1 MSLLKKSWYILF
13 SFIAFCTSSE
23 DDSKEISVQPSDVL
37 YFNRVAKTG
46 TTSLVKLIQI
56 LSKRLHYKGVGTV
69 DSIIYDSLEGQ
80 LEEINSLLS
89 LNQPTVWVRHYA
101 FLDFESFGYKWKPE
115 WMSIVRNPI
124 ERVISWYSFVRSGW
138 FIVSNYNQNPE
149 APVLDINFLK
159 MSLDECVK
167 TRNSQ
172 CNFYQDKN
180 IFGYNFPGH
189 FSQILH
195 FCGHLPIC
203 QKFNNK
209 EAFMIAK
216 SNVEKYYSVVG
227 ITENMQETLTVME
240 AKLPRFFDG
249 AYDTYFNDELI
260 SQNKNVNH
268 LKTKISEETRNIL
281 NTNFTYEVQ
290 FYEFCK
296 ERLQKQLK
304 GLSY

>member
-1 MSLLKKSWYILF
+1 M
-13 SFIAFCTSSE
+13 FCTYSE
-23 DDSKEISVQPSDVL
+23 DDSKEILVQPSDVL

-80 LEEINSLLS
+80 LEEIKSLLS

-124 ERVISWYSFVRSGW
+124 ERVLYSTFSVQNTYSYLLKLGSILQVISWYSFVRSGW

-167 TRNSQ
+167 TSVCIQNS
-172 CNFYQDKN
+172 
-180 IFGYNFPGH
+180 
-189 FSQILH
+189 
-195 FCGHLPIC
+195 
-203 QKFNNK
+203 
-209 EAFMIAK
+209 
-216 SNVEKYYSVVG
+216 
-227 ITENMQETLTVME
+227 
-240 AKLPRFFDG
+240 
-249 AYDTYFNDELI
+249 LI
-260 SQNKNVNH
+260 N
-268 LKTKISEETRNIL
+268 
-281 NTNFTYEVQ
+281 
-290 FYEFCK
+290 
-296 ERLQKQLK
+296 
-304 GLSY
+304 

>member
-23 DDSKEISVQPSDVL
+23 DDSKEILVQPSDVL

-69 DSIIYDSLEGQ
+69 DSIIYDSLQGQ
-80 LEEINSLLS
+80 LEEIKGVLS
-89 LNQPTVWVRHYA
+89 INQPTVWIRHYA

-124 ERVISWYSFVRSGW
+124 ERVMYSTFSVQNTYSYLLKLGSILQVISWYSFVRSGW

-167 TRNSQ
+167 TSVCIQNS
-172 CNFYQDKN
+172 
-180 IFGYNFPGH
+180 
-189 FSQILH
+189 
-195 FCGHLPIC
+195 
-203 QKFNNK
+203 
-209 EAFMIAK
+209 
-216 SNVEKYYSVVG
+216 
-227 ITENMQETLTVME
+227 
-240 AKLPRFFDG
+240 
-249 AYDTYFNDELI
+249 LI
-260 SQNKNVNH
+260 N
-268 LKTKISEETRNIL
+268 
-281 NTNFTYEVQ
+281 
-290 FYEFCK
+290 
-296 ERLQKQLK
+296 
-304 GLSY
+304 

>member
-80 LEEINSLLS
+80 LEEIKSLLS

-124 ERVISWYSFVRSGW
+124 ERVMYSTFSVQNTYSYLPKLGIILQVISWYSFVRSGW

-167 TRNSQ
+167 TSVCIQNS
-172 CNFYQDKN
+172 
-180 IFGYNFPGH
+180 
-189 FSQILH
+189 
-195 FCGHLPIC
+195 
-203 QKFNNK
+203 
-209 EAFMIAK
+209 
-216 SNVEKYYSVVG
+216 
-227 ITENMQETLTVME
+227 
-240 AKLPRFFDG
+240 
-249 AYDTYFNDELI
+249 LI
-260 SQNKNVNH
+260 N
-268 LKTKISEETRNIL
+268 
-281 NTNFTYEVQ
+281 
-290 FYEFCK
+290 
-296 ERLQKQLK
+296 
-304 GLSY
+304 

>member
-1 MSLLKKSWYILF
+1 MSLLKKSWCILF

-23 DDSKEISVQPSDVL
+23 DDSKETVQPSDVL

-124 ERVISWYSFVRSGW
+124 ERVLYSTFSVQNTYSYLLKLGSILQVISWYSFVRSGW

-167 TRNSQ
+167 T
-172 CNFYQDKN
+172 
-180 IFGYNFPGH
+180 
-189 FSQILH
+189 
-195 FCGHLPIC
+195 
-203 QKFNNK
+203 
-209 EAFMIAK
+209 
-216 SNVEKYYSVVG
+216 SVY
-227 ITENMQETLTVME
+227 IQ
-240 AKLPRFFDG
+240 
-249 AYDTYFNDELI
+249 
-260 SQNKNVNH
+260 
-268 LKTKISEETRNIL
+268 NIL
-281 NTNFTYEVQ
+281 IN
-290 FYEFCK
+290 
-296 ERLQKQLK
+296 
-304 GLSY
+304 

>member
-23 DDSKEISVQPSDVL
+23 DDSKEILVQPSDVL

-80 LEEINSLLS
+80 LEEIKSLLS

-124 ERVISWYSFVRSGW
+124 ERVMYSTFSVQNTYSYLLKLGSILQVISWYSFVRSGW

-167 TRNSQ
+167 TSVCIQNS
-172 CNFYQDKN
+172 
-180 IFGYNFPGH
+180 
-189 FSQILH
+189 
-195 FCGHLPIC
+195 
-203 QKFNNK
+203 
-209 EAFMIAK
+209 
-216 SNVEKYYSVVG
+216 
-227 ITENMQETLTVME
+227 
-240 AKLPRFFDG
+240 
-249 AYDTYFNDELI
+249 LI
-260 SQNKNVNH
+260 N
-268 LKTKISEETRNIL
+268 
-281 NTNFTYEVQ
+281 
-290 FYEFCK
+290 
-296 ERLQKQLK
+296 
-304 GLSY
+304 

>member
-1 MSLLKKSWYILF
+1 MTQKMSLLKKSWYILF

-23 DDSKEISVQPSDVL
+23 DDSKEILVQPSDVL

-80 LEEINSLLS
+80 LEEIKSLLS

-124 ERVISWYSFVRSGW
+124 ERVMYSTFSVQNTYSYLLKLGSILQVISWYSFVRSGW

-167 TRNSQ
+167 TSVCIQNS
-172 CNFYQDKN
+172 
-180 IFGYNFPGH
+180 
-189 FSQILH
+189 
-195 FCGHLPIC
+195 
-203 QKFNNK
+203 
-209 EAFMIAK
+209 
-216 SNVEKYYSVVG
+216 
-227 ITENMQETLTVME
+227 
-240 AKLPRFFDG
+240 
-249 AYDTYFNDELI
+249 LI
-260 SQNKNVNH
+260 N
-268 LKTKISEETRNIL
+268 
-281 NTNFTYEVQ
+281 
-290 FYEFCK
+290 
-296 ERLQKQLK
+296 
-304 GLSY
+304 

>member
-23 DDSKEISVQPSDVL
+23 DDSKETVQPSDVL

-124 ERVISWYSFVRSGW
+124 ERVLYSTFSVQNTYSYLLKLGSILQVISWYSFVRSGW

-167 TRNSQ
+167 T
-172 CNFYQDKN
+172 
-180 IFGYNFPGH
+180 
-189 FSQILH
+189 
-195 FCGHLPIC
+195 
-203 QKFNNK
+203 
-209 EAFMIAK
+209 
-216 SNVEKYYSVVG
+216 SVY
-227 ITENMQETLTVME
+227 IQ
-240 AKLPRFFDG
+240 
-249 AYDTYFNDELI
+249 
-260 SQNKNVNH
+260 
-268 LKTKISEETRNIL
+268 NIL
-281 NTNFTYEVQ
+281 IN
-290 FYEFCK
+290 
-296 ERLQKQLK
+296 
-304 GLSY
+304 